1 MKKRGW
7 KKILGNF
14 RRCRILVV
22 GDLMLDQ
29 YVYGKVSRISPEAPV
44 PVVEVESESF
54 FPGGAANVAR
64 NLRALGGQVE
74 LLGIVGDDLMGR
86 ELRRMMNK
94 AGVDTHGFLAD
105 KKRPTI
111 LKTRIIAIRQQVVR
125 IDRED
130 KRRATNGFHRRAI
143 NFLKREIRSLDAVIF
158 EDYGKGFVQQDFLD
172 EMLGIAKKG
181 GLLTFAD
188 PNAHHRLRFHGLTGI
203 TPNRKEAFWLA
214 GMADHAGPAGEVLKD
229 RPLMEVGKNLLR
241 LTSVENVLITLGE
254 HGMCLFREG
263 DKPHHIPSVAREVFD
278 VSGAGDTVI
287 SAFSLALSAGLDPA
301 SAAYVANQAAGLVV
315 AKAGTATVSPAELL
329 SVLG

>member
-1 MKKRGW
+1 MRKNWRKVLAGFRKR
-7 KKILGNF
+7 
-14 RRCRILVV
+14 CILVV

-29 YVYGKVSRISPEAPV
+29 YVYGRVSRISPEAPV

-64 NLRALGGQVE
+64 NLRSLGGKVE
-74 LLGIVGDDLMGR
+74 LLGIVGDDPMGR
-86 ELRRMMNK
+86 ELRRMMNQS
-94 AGVDTHGFLAD
+94 GVDTHGFQVD
-105 KKRPTI
+105 KRRPTI
-111 LKTRIIAIRQQVVR
+111 LKTRIIAIHQQVVR

-130 KRRATNGFHRRAI
+130 KRRAANGFHQRAI
-143 NFLKREIRSLDAVIF
+143 NFLKRESRMLDGVIF

-172 EMLGIAKKG
+172 EMLSIAKKAE
-181 GLLTFAD
+181 LLTFAD
-188 PNAHHRLRFHGLTGI
+188 PNAHHRLEFHGLTGI

-214 GMADHAGPAGEVLKD
+214 GIADMGAGRDVLKD
-229 RPLMEVGKNLLR
+229 RALMEVGKILLR
-241 LTSVENVLITLGE
+241 QTGVENVLITLGE

-263 DKPHHIPSVAREVFD
+263 EKPHHIPTAAREVFD

-287 SAFSLALSAGLDPA
+287 STFSLALSSGLDPS

-329 SVLG
+329 AVLK

>member
-1 MKKRGW
+1 MKKNW
-7 KKILGNF
+7 KKILAGF
-14 RRCRILVV
+14 KRKRILVV

-64 NLRALGGQVE
+64 NLRALGGKVE
-74 LLGIVGDDLMGR
+74 LLGIVGDDAMGR
-86 ELRRMMNK
+86 ELRRMMNQS
-94 AGVDTHGFLAD
+94 GVETHGFLVD

-111 LKTRIIAIRQQVVR
+111 LKTRIIAIHQQVVR

-130 KRRATNGFHRRAI
+130 KRHAANGFHENALR
-143 NFLKREIRSLDAVIF
+143 FLKREAKTLDAVVF

-172 EMLGIAKKG
+172 EMLSIARG
-181 GLLTFAD
+181 ANLLTFAD
-188 PNAHHRLRFHGLTGI
+188 PNAHHRLDFHGLTGI

-214 GMADHAGPAGEVLKD
+214 GIADMGPNQDVLKD
-229 RPLMEVGKNLLR
+229 RALMEVGKVLLR
-241 LTSVENVLITLGE
+241 QTGVRNVLITLGE

-263 DKPHHIPSVAREVFD
+263 EKPHHIPTAAREVFD

-287 SAFSLALSAGLDPA
+287 SAFSLGLSAGLDPV
-301 SAAYVANQAAGLVV
+301 SAAYVANQAAGLVI

-329 SVLG
+329 AVLE

>member
-1 MKKRGW
+1 MKKQW
-7 KKILGNF
+7 KKIIQNF
-14 RRCRILVV
+14 KRRRMLVV

-64 NLRALGGQVE
+64 NLRALGGKVE
-74 LLGIVGDDLMGR
+74 LLGIIGDDAMGR
-86 ELRRMMNK
+86 ELRRMMNQS
-94 AGVDTHGFLAD
+94 GVDTHGLLVD

-111 LKTRIIAIRQQVVR
+111 LKTRIIAIHQQVVR

-130 KRRATNGFHRRAI
+130 KRRAANGYHQRAI
-143 NFLKREIRSLDAVIF
+143 NFLKKEARTLDGVIF

-172 EMLGIAKKG
+172 EMLSIAKKAN
-181 GLLTFAD
+181 LLTFAD
-188 PNAHHRLRFHGLTGI
+188 PNAHHRLEFHGLTGI

-214 GMADHAGPAGEVLKD
+214 GIADMGPAQDVLKD
-229 RPLMEVGKNLLR
+229 RALLEVGKILLR
-241 LTSVENVLITLGE
+241 QTGVQNVLITLGE

-263 DKPHHIPSVAREVFD
+263 DKPHHIPTSAREVFD

-287 SAFSLALSAGLDPA
+287 GAFSLALSSGLDPA
-301 SAAYVANQAAGLVV
+301 SSAYVANQAAGLVV

-329 SVLG
+329 SVLE